1 MADVRN
7 DSDSYYLIAQSS
19 IFLNSLLTKDKMYK
33 KLFENTKNPILDAL
47 THKCL
52 EL

>member
-7 DSDSYYLIAQSS
+7 DSDSYSFIAHSS
-19 IFLNSLLTKDKMYK
+19 IFLNSLLTKDKMDK
-33 KLFENTKNPILDAL
+33 NLFENTKNPILDAV
-47 THKCL
+47 THKCV